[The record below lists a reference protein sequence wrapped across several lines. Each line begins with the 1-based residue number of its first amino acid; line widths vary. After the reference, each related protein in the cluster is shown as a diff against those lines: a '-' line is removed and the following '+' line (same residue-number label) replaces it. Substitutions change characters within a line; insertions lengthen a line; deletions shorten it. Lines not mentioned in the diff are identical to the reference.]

1 MILHIFP
8 EEKFTIAYINFINE
22 NFKIENHQ
30 FFLYGNNDIYNEN
43 DLNCKNN
50 VKYIN
55 ENKSVFLKHMY
66 KSDKIILHSLSV
78 PNKLLIFLSF
88 QPKIL
93 KKSIWVVWGGD
104 LYSYRDSKNNLR
116 RKLKEQVR
124 DNIIKNIGSIAT
136 LVKQDYDLAVKWYK
150 TNAKYLYAAY
160 MDNEK
165 TIQYLETIRCLNDNI
180 KKDYISILVGN
191 SATETNNHIEVF
203 KLLEKYK
210 KQNIKIFCP
219 LSYGNLK
226 YAEQVIEYGKNI
238 FDDKFIPLTSFMD
251 SNEYMDLLNSI
262 DIGIFNNNRQQA
274 LGNIFSLG
282 YLGKKLYI
290 RDDTSMWNELNDF
303 LKLKL
308 SKISELKEEDFDS
321 FIYISKH
328 DKQINYT
335 NLRHRYDTESIRIT
349 WENIFNS

>member
-1 MILHIFP
+1 MIIHIFP
-8 EEKFTIAYINFINE
+8 REKFTVAYINFINK
-22 NFKIENHQ
+22 NFNKGDHL
-30 FFLYGNNDIYNEN
+30 FFLYGFNDTYKQEDLICNTNVNDIK
-43 DLNCKNN
+43 KNASLFL
-50 VKYIN
+50 VKLY
-55 ENKSVFLKHMY
+55 MC
-66 KSDKIILHSLSV
+66 DKIILHSLFI
-78 PNKLLIFLSF
+78 PNELLVFLSF
-88 QPKIL
+88 QKYLL
-93 KKSIWVVWGGD
+93 KKINWIIWGGD
-104 LYSYRDSKNNLR
+104 LYSYINKKNKIKCKVKDLVKAR
-116 RKLKEQVR
+116 V
-124 DNIIKNIGSIAT
+124 IKNLNAIST
-136 LVKQDYDLAVKWYK
+136 LVKEDYDLAIKWYK
-150 TNAKYLYAAY
+150 TNAKYFYAAY

-165 TIQYLETIRCLNDNI
+165 TIQYLKKIRCLNNT

-210 KQNIKIFCP
+210 KQDIKIFCP
-219 LSYGNLK
+219 LSYGNPK

-290 RDDTSMWNELNDF
+290 RDDTSMWNELNGF

-308 SKISELKEEDFDS
+308 FKISELKEEDFDS
-321 FIYISKH
+321 FIYLSNQ
-328 DKQINYT
+328 DKQINYM